1 METVKNFDSHTFDEI
16 KGYLQETDRILKESA
31 ERHKE
36 FEREM
41 KESND
46 KFNELLGN
54 YINLFGNF
62 TEYTMTPKMREKF
75 IELGLDFQKTTRR
88 VSVRDKKNDI
98 FFEVDAMLE
107 NGDTAMLV
115 EIKTEL
121 TVERIKK
128 HIIRLEKMR
137 KYSDLRGDKRI
148 FLGAVAGVILDDDT
162 RNYALDQ
169 GFYLIEPA
177 GQDLSITPPNGKP
190 KEW

>member
-1 METVKNFDSHTFDEI
+1 METVQNFETPSLEKMWESLHEI
-16 KGYLQETDRILKESA
+16 KNILKESA
-31 ERHKE
+31 EWHKE
-36 FEREM
+36 YEKEM
-41 KESND
+41 EKSNAE
-46 KFNELLGN
+46 FNERLGN

-62 TEYTMTPKMREKF
+62 TEFTMTPKMCEKF
-75 IELGLDFQKTTRR
+75 IEFGYDFQMTGRR
-88 VSVRDKKNDI
+88 ISVRDRKNDI

-121 TVERIKK
+121 TDDRIKK

-137 KYSDLRGDKRI
+137 KYSDLRGDKRK

-169 GFYLIEPA
+169 GFYLIEPS
-177 GQDLSITPPNGKP
+177 GHDLNITPPNVKP

>member
-1 METVKNFDSHTFDEI
+1 METVQKFDPNSIEEI
-16 KGYLQETDRILKESA
+16 RGYLKETDRILKESA

-46 KFNELLGN
+46 KFNERLGN
-54 YINLFGNF
+54 YINLFGKF
-62 TEYTMTPKMREKF
+62 TEFTMTPKLREKF
-75 IELGLDFQKTTRR
+75 AELGLDFQKTARR
-88 VSVRDKKNDI
+88 ISVRDKNNDI

-107 NGDTAMLV
+107 NGDTAILV

-121 TVERIKK
+121 TVDRIKK
-128 HIIRLEKMR
+128 HIARLEKMR

-162 RNYALDQ
+162 KDYALDQ